1 MLTRTEDGFTVE
13 KKEICDAIY
22 GDNSAFIVEMLEEC
36 GFVKEGTPPISLTT
50 AICSHTSF

>member
-22 GDNSAFIVEMLEEC
+22 GDDSAFIVEMLEEC
-36 GFVKEGTPPISLTT
+36 GFVKEGTPPPF
-50 AICSHTSF
+50 H